1 MDWKKNEDGDGDKV
15 LKALAVAL
23 NAESG
28 VDELFRRVV
37 ALEMKANDK
46 KPGTQ
51 KSIKPVDDSQENA

>member
-1 MDWKKNEDGDGDKV
+1 MDWKKNEDESSDKV

-23 NAESG
+23 NAEAG

-46 KPGTQ
+46 KPEAK
-51 KSIKPVDDSQENA
+51 KSIKPVDDSQ